1 MPPEQTVPPDAP
13 IVVLGATG
21 SIGTQ
26 TLDVARRLGLQ
37 VVGIAARRAST
48 ELATIAA
55 EWPDAVVVA
64 VDPGDD
70 GSALTDR
77 VGVRARFGEEAL
89 LELASTA
96 RAMVVNGIVGAAGL
110 RASVAA
116 LNAGN
121 HLALANKE
129 SLVAGGPVVM
139 QALARGGGSLIP
151 VDSEH
156 SALAECLV
164 GEDLGTVRRLVL
176 TASGGPFRGMVRQQL
191 ADVSVGDALAHPTWA
206 MGRRV
211 TIDSATLM
219 NKAFEVIE
227 AHYLFG
233 LPYDKID
240 VTVHPQSIVHSLV
253 EFVDGSIKAQI
264 GEPDMRHPI
273 QYAITGGTRPA
284 VPPSGFDLTQSDLTF
299 EPPDR
304 VTFPCLDLG
313 YAAGRRGGIA
323 PAALN
328 AADEVAVAAF
338 LAERIPFLSI
348 ADVVSATLEQTAD
361 VTPGSVDD
369 VLAADAEARRI
380 AERHVASV
388 QHDA

>member
-1 MPPEQTVPPDAP
+1 MPPDAP

-361 VTPGSVDD
+361 VAPGSVDD

>member
-1 MPPEQTVPPDAP
+1 MPPDAP

-191 ADVSVGDALAHPTWA
+191 ADVTVGDALAHPTWA

>member
-1 MPPEQTVPPDAP
+1 MPPDAP

>member
-1 MPPEQTVPPDAP
+1 MPPDAP

-55 EWPDAVVVA
+55 ELPDAVVVA

-191 ADVSVGDALAHPTWA
+191 ADVTVGDALAHPTWA

>member
-1 MPPEQTVPPDAP
+1 MPPDAP

-89 LELASTA
+89 LELAATA

-191 ADVSVGDALAHPTWA
+191 ADVTVGDALAHPTWA